1 MKSLRAL
8 KSSVRPL
15 LDEHFR
21 SGESPSIDVGPHEY
35 DLSWERDIEPLEYVI
50 DEAMRK
56 FRSTPDKSDTWLA
69 PRVHASLRLTR
80 RQAAEKTIWYWLNI
94 VGKPDYVRWRFGGNE
109 TEAQV
114 VALDRFMGEDS
125 KNAIGRLW
133 WAAEMTRNGPSYS
146 ETEQI
151 LKTSRFFTSW
161 QPLDAMHNRSAA
173 IAVCRFV
180 REFNQG
186 KGLTD
191 TQSARLAKAFNF
203 RLSTLLL
210 DALAP
215 EPALDMITIQE
226 WCQEPIDETK
236 YLEEIPVGPDENP
249 VPEESIEAV
258 IAVLEQLAAEIDL
271 AQYVRKRATSSD
283 DAVDSE
289 AEPEEVLAGA
299 E

>member
-1 MKSLRAL
+1 MKVLKAL

-21 SGESPSIDVGPHEY
+21 SGEIPSIDVEPHEY
-35 DLSWERDIEPLEYVI
+35 HLDWERSIEPLEYVI

-56 FRSTPDKSDTWLA
+56 FRSTPDKSDAWLA
-69 PRVHASLRLTR
+69 PRVHATLRLTR

-94 VGKPDYVRWRFGGNE
+94 VAMPDYVRWRFEYEDN
-109 TEAQV
+109 AV
-114 VALDRFMGEDS
+114 PLDRFVGEDS

-133 WAAEMTRNGPSYS
+133 WAAELTRNGPDYS
-146 ETEQI
+146 EMAR
-151 LKTSRFFTSW
+151 LPLRFFVSW

-173 IAVCRFV
+173 IAVCRFS
-180 REFNQG
+180 RQFNQG

-191 TQSARLAKAFNF
+191 SQSERLAKAFNF

-215 EPALDMITIQE
+215 EPPLDITAIQE

-236 YLEEIPVGPDENP
+236 YLNELPTGPDENP
-249 VPEESIEAV
+249 VPEESIAAV
-258 IAVLEQLAAEIDL
+258 MAVLDQLATEIDL
-271 AQYVRKRATSSD
+271 AEFKRKRPASSESTSPSD
-283 DAVDSE
+283 
-289 AEPEEVLAGA
+289 AESEEVELPAA